1 MPDHGTRLGGN
12 LMLLFDQL
20 CHLAVVMT
28 LIASLI
34 GLISLRR
41 SHSTILIFLNI
52 FNFELRYSLLEKILK
67 LKLSTKIVSYRYYST
82 IIRNYGIFR
91 PALGHVSL
99 IILIVYDNDEQKDEE
114 SFNPFFCFCVFFL
127 FCIFFPILS

>member
-1 MPDHGTRLGGN
+1 
-12 LMLLFDQL
+12 MLLFDQL

-82 IIRNYGIFR
+82 IIRNYGIFK
-91 PALGHVSL
+91 PALGHASL

-114 SFNPFFCFCVFFL
+114 AFNPFFVFAFFFVLHL
-127 FCIFFPILS
+127 FPDFVLISS